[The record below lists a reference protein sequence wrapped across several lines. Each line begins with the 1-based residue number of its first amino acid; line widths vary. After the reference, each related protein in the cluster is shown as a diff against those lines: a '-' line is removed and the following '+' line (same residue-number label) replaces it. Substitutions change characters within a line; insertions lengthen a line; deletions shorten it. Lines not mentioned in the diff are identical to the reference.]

1 MDTKEITQN
10 ILQTLENGWNNADGR
25 EFAKPFADKS
35 EFVDIRGTLYQNATP
50 QYVGEAHQGL
60 FMSIYKDSKIKYE
73 LAQSTLIDQNT
84 ILANARAA
92 LDAPTGPLAG
102 KGTSTITMVIT
113 GSGDTWKIR
122 AFHNTL
128 VMKN

>member
-1 MDTKEITQN
+1 MDTKEIAQN
-10 ILQTLENGWNNADGR
+10 ILKILENGWNNASGT
-25 EFAKPFADKS
+25 EFARPFADKS

-60 FMSIYKDSKIKYE
+60 FTSIYKDSKVNYE
-73 LAQSTLIDQNT
+73 LIQSMLIDQNT
-84 ILANARAA
+84 ILANARAT

-102 KGTSTITMVIT
+102 KGASTITLVVT
-113 GSGDTWKIR
+113 NSGAAWKIR